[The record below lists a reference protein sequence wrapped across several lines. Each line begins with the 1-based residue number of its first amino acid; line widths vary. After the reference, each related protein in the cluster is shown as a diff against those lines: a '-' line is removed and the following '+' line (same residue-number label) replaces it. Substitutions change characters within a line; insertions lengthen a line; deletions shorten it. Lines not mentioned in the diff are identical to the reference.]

1 MSSLVPTRR
10 GHLLALLAYVLGF
23 LAVVAVLVT
32 LFLVAVDGHPEGLLA
47 ACVGAAVPLAIL
59 GGWRLR
65 SAMRT
70 VGPAYDPEVTSMA
83 EVKISKVD
91 TAPLGPP
98 TRTIVVSLA
107 AGSA

>member
-1 MSSLVPTRR
+1 LSAFVPSRR
-10 GHLLALLAYVLGF
+10 GHLLALLAYGLGL
-23 LAVVAVLVT
+23 LAVVVVLVT

-47 ACVGAAVPLAIL
+47 AGAGAAVPPALL

-65 SAMRT
+65 QRARA
-70 VGPAYDPEVTSMA
+70 VDPAYDPEVTPKA
-83 EVKISKVD
+83 EVTITKEE

-107 AGSA
+107 AGRA